1 MPKKRRVALV
11 GTLALSV
18 GVLAGTLMVPF
29 VGASSHREA
38 PAISKD
44 PSADNTDVYAFVTPD
59 RPDTVTLVANYI
71 PAEEPAGGPNF
82 YEWDPSVLYEI
93 HVRNGKGT
101 HDEITY
107 QFRFKT
113 RVVNPD
119 TFLYNVGPITFDG
132 TKYVNWNRPQTYS
145 VTRIDEEGRSERFG
159 RGLRVP
165 PVNVGPRSTPFYD
178 QLANAA
184 IGDLPNGGKVFAG
197 QRDDPFF
204 VDLGSVFD
212 LLGLR
217 PFNGAHKV
225 PCPDPANPCP
235 TANGVDDLAGL
246 SVHSI
251 VLQVPMSDLARN
263 HMTPTDPNDSDSVI
277 GVYASASRKTTRV
290 LDDNNNDNNDR
301 NNNDNNDNNDNWV
314 QVSRLGEPLINE
326 VLIPMGQKD
335 RWNRS
340 NPTNDRQFQRF
351 YLHPEPARLINSLF
365 QGTVTPIDET
375 GRTDLVAI
383 LLTGLK
389 LPAGNPTGV
398 TNFTFTGNR
407 PMDLLRLNMA
417 VKSSAAVGSGNALG
431 VLAGDLAGFP
441 NGRRLEDDVVDIEI
455 RAIAQGYGAVLK
467 AVAGLP
473 DKTPN
478 NSLGDGVNQNSVGD
492 AANTKGFLS
501 QFPYVRTP
509 KSGYDPTNHVVDGTP
524 PTLP

>member
-1 MPKKRRVALV
+1 MKRPLAIV
-11 GTLALSV
+11 GTLAVTV
-18 GVLAGTLMVPF
+18 GVLAGNVIAPA

-44 PSADNTDVYAFVTPD
+44 PSADNTDVYAFVTPGKT
-59 RPDTVTLVANYI
+59 DTVTLVANYI
-71 PAEEPAGGPNF
+71 PAEEPSGGPNF

-93 HVRNGKGT
+93 HIHNGKGT
-101 HDEITY
+101 NDEITY

-113 RVVNPD
+113 KVVNPN
-119 TFLYNVGPITFDG
+119 TFLYNTGPISFQNG
-132 TKYVNWNRPQTYS
+132 TYANWNRPQTYS
-145 VTRIDEEGRSERFG
+145 VTRVAEDGDSQV
-159 RGLRVP
+159 LKSDALVP

-178 QLANAA
+178 DLAKAA
-184 IGDLPNGGKVFAG
+184 ITDLSNGGKVFAG

-217 PFNGAHKV
+217 PFNAAHKV

-235 TANGVDDLAGL
+235 TSNGIDDVAGL

-251 VLQVPMSDLARN
+251 VLQVPKSDLAHN
-263 HMTPTDPNDSDSVI
+263 HMTPTDPNDRNSVI
-277 GVYASASRKTTRV
+277 GVYASASRKSTRV
-290 LDDNNNDNNDR
+290 LDDSDDDTDSR
-301 NNNDNNDNNDNWV
+301 WV

-326 VLIPMGQKD
+326 VLIPMGMKD
-335 RWNRS
+335 RWNGTD
-340 NPTNDRQFQRF
+340 PVHDRQFEKF
-351 YLHPEPARLINSLF
+351 YLKPEPSGLINTLF
-365 QGTVTPIDET
+365 KGTVTPIDES

-407 PMDLLRLNMA
+407 RMDLLRLNMA
-417 VKSSAAVGSGNALG
+417 VGPTAAIGAGNTLG

-441 NGRRLEDDVVDIEI
+441 NGRRLEDDVVDIEV
-455 RAIAQGYGAVLK
+455 RAIAQGYGAVVK

-473 DKTPN
+473 DKKPN
-478 NSLGDGVNQNSVGD
+478 NSIGDGDNQNNVGD
-492 AANTKGFLS
+492 AANHKGFS
-501 QFPYVRTP
+501 SEFPYIRSP
-509 KSGYDPTNHVVDGTP
+509 KSGYDPTNHVSDGTP
-524 PTLP
+524 PPLP